1 MKLKKLVAASCIATM
16 VFALSGCNK
25 ALDLSLNL
33 KKGDK
38 YNIHVVNDQKTSVTA
53 ENQEIKS
60 SQVMDM
66 NFSIDVKDVDK
77 DKNTTVDYKYDSIK
91 MSAESNGQKMEY
103 DSKKNDSNNPLGAI
117 YGGIIGKGFTVKLD
131 KKGQVLDIKGMNEL
145 LDSLVE
151 KIPASDQEKKAV
163 KDALKENF
171 GDEAIKSM
179 VKQTMNY
186 YPQKSIKTG
195 DTWENKYD
203 IKAIFPMSVSNKW
216 KLIGEKDGALNV
228 EVQSTI
234 AADTKNKPIDFM
246 GLKANMKLD
255 GDCKGTIDISKD
267 NGLIQKGSMTQNMN
281 GNMEILASNV
291 TPKNVKMPMKITSKI
306 TYETTK
312 K

>member
-53 ENQEIKS
+53 ENQEVKS
-60 SQVMDM
+60 SQVTDM

-103 DSKKNDSNNPLGAI
+103 DSKKNDTNNPLGAI
-117 YGGIIGKGFTVKLD
+117 YGGIVGKGFTVKLD
-131 KKGQVLDIKGMNEL
+131 KKGQVLDVKGINEL

-151 KIPASDQEKKAV
+151 KIPASAQEKKTV
-163 KDALKENF
+163 KEALKENF

-179 VKQTMNY
+179 VKQTMSY

-203 IKAIFPMSVSNKW
+203 IKAVFPMSVSNKW
-216 KLIGEKDGALNV
+216 KLLGEKDGALNV
-228 EVQSTI
+228 DVQSTI

-246 GLKANMKLD
+246 GLKANMKLN

-267 NGLIQKGSMTQNMN
+267 NGLIQKGTITQNMN
-281 GNMEILASNV
+281 GNMEILV
-291 TPKNVKMPMKITSKI
+291 PKNVKMPMKITSKI